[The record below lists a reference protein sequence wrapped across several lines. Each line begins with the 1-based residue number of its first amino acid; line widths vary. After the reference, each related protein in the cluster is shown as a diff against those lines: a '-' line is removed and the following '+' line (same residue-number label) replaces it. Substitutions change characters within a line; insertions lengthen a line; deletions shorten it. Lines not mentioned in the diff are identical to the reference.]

1 MRDKIK
7 ILTKKR
13 PPNVREW
20 TLVCEGPTI
29 NPPTFPPPSPP
40 RPGPSTGCFFPVEL
54 QGAYVTQQTS
64 SIIAAA
70 FSTAEAAAAARAAAT
85 TAGPDAAVVRYSAVN
100 VTADAIP
107 IWGQCHRRIGHNV
120 ILQID
125 SDASECYRCIQLRL
139 LARNVLRVRTADR
152 DLIAK
157 CYTNEAKALA
167 TCPGGG
173 GGAAAVLKP
182 PPAAMDDEAAEY
194 ESDATMEE
202 GADEYEWGDETDDW
216 FDERTDEEVEVE
228 EEVDGEQTEIIL
240 YST

>member
-1 MRDKIK
+1 MDLPVHWNDSFIIQL
-7 ILTKKR
+7 ILSYVLH
-13 PPNVREW
+13 NVVSAQ
-20 TLVCEGPTI
+20 TAHA
-29 NPPTFPPPSPP
+29 
-40 RPGPSTGCFFPVEL
+40 TGCFFPVEL
-54 QGAYVTQQTS
+54 QGSYVTQQTS
-64 SIIAAA
+64 RIIAAA

-85 TAGPDAAVVRYSAVN
+85 TAGPDAALVRYSAVSI
-100 VTADAIP
+100 TADAIP

-173 GGAAAVLKP
+173 AGSEMR
-182 PPAAMDDEAAEY
+182 PPAGTEREGAEY
-194 ESDATMEE
+194 DGDAEE
-202 GADEYEWGDETDDW
+202 AGDEYAWS
-216 FDERTDEEVEVE
+216 DEEDDGE
-228 EEVDGEQTEIIL
+228 EEEATVGEQTEIIL
-240 YST
+240 YSKWRID